1 MSRGW
6 SARFPN
12 GEIHANRK
20 QPTRTQP
27 LVSLREQHKNHAE
40 ENRRSAGVATSLRRR
55 SSELKGGSDADGPYM
70 QNGWQMSTLSRV
82 ALNRAVNPA
91 DPAASRQANGRARK
105 VGIIGLAVF
114 AVVAL
119 GVDPGANASPAP
131 GCPQGRA
138 PGPGPGCGR
147 RAFLTDIAAA
157 GFGDSNG
164 NTVAL
169 DQGLDMCGLMDAGLT
184 RQEMVSQFSALNPA
198 LGPAGAA
205 QVVQIAIRDL
215 CPWHR

>member
-1 MSRGW
+1 M
-6 SARFPN
+6 
-12 GEIHANRK
+12 
-20 QPTRTQP
+20 
-27 LVSLREQHKNHAE
+27 
-40 ENRRSAGVATSLRRR
+40 
-55 SSELKGGSDADGPYM
+55 
-70 QNGWQMSTLSRV
+70 
-82 ALNRAVNPA
+82 AV
-91 DPAASRQANGRARK
+91 
-105 VGIIGLAVF
+105 L

-119 GVDPGANASPAP
+119 GAEPDANGSPAP

-147 RAFLTDIAAA
+147 RAFLADIAAA

-169 DQGLDMCGLMDAGLT
+169 DQGLDMCGLMDSGLT
-184 RQEMVSQFSALNPA
+184 RQEMVNQFAALNPA
-198 LGPAGAA
+198 LGPGGAA